1 MEQVEEGQGGR
12 GGRAAGLGWAGGE
25 HGAGWWAWWLAGGH
39 GGWWLAARWH
49 GGMAQDV
56 VIGFDKESEDLRGD
70 FPDEN
75 FITHKIDMLIYTY
88 VHIHIYI

>member
-1 MEQVEEGQGGR
+1 MEEGQGGR
-12 GGRAAGLGWAGGE
+12 GGRAAGLGWAGGD

-56 VIGFDKESEDLRGD
+56 VIGFD
-70 FPDEN
+70 
-75 FITHKIDMLIYTY
+75 I
-88 VHIHIYI
+88 HIHVNRIVAMDARKLLKGGVLANEGV